1 VHDGLEFIQFVQDQT
16 VWWQGFPEQGA
27 EPLGAMKAGL
37 FVIN

>member
-1 VHDGLEFIQFVQDQT
+1 MTVWSLFSFVQDQR
-16 VWWQGFPEQGA
+16 VWWQGFPEHGT